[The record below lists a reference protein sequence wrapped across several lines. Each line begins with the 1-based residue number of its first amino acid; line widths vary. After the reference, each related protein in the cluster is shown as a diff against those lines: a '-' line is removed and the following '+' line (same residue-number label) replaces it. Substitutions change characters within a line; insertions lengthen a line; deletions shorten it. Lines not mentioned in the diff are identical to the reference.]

1 MTDSLREQIAE
12 RLNQIWCAWEWDGGR
27 ETPCPTLASGEWG
40 DGYVNNCLAV
50 ASEVIRIAEWA
61 RHGGIA
67 WAQTEE
73 EASYEWRAAHP
84 DHDPLALPPDEWHPD
99 A

>member
-1 MTDSLREQIAE
+1 MTDSLREQVAR
-12 RLNQIWCAWEWDGGR
+12 RLLKI
-27 ETPCPTLASGEWG
+27 
-40 DGYVNNCLAV
+40 YVPAMEYDEVFSDLRSDFLRV

-84 DHDPLALPPDEWHPD
+84 DHDPLALPPDDWKPSR
-99 A
+99 